1 MTGPCCL
8 GVSLFTVVETVITH
22 TTPNET
28 LNLKLIYQRAK
39 NHAGVKYL
47 ADFSPLITL
56 PTGCLYHYRKGYSFV
71 LLNNWLQCLD
81 VVNFQLT

>member
-8 GVSLFTVVETVITH
+8 GVSLFTVIETVITNS
-22 TTPNET
+22 TPNET

-47 ADFSPLITL
+47 ADFSPLVTLQLAVFITIER
-56 PTGCLYHYRKGYSFV
+56 GIHLYF
-71 LLNNWLQCLD
+71 
-81 VVNFQLT
+81 